1 MPIVF
6 AMLLVGVIS
15 VLYGL
20 GKTIFSKTIYTKG
33 IWFASTGAVLA
44 VLSLFLILGYNNTSY
59 YPSTFNIQSS
69 LTIYNSSSS
78 FFTLKVMSVVSILI
92 PFVLAYIFYTWRKMD
107 KISITKE
114 EMQEEGHK
122 Y

>member
-1 MPIVF
+1 
-6 AMLLVGVIS
+6 
-15 VLYGL
+15 
-20 GKTIFSKTIYTKG
+20 
-33 IWFASTGAVLA
+33 
-44 VLSLFLILGYNNTSY
+44 
-59 YPSTFNIQSS
+59 
-69 LTIYNSSSS
+69 
-78 FFTLKVMSVVSILI
+78 MSVVSILI